1 MLLTE
6 QERYRLDSGEMARK
20 GLLQRLSESVVIGDG
35 GYNMILE
42 RRGYVRVGRWTP
54 DGNVEHPEAV
64 AQLHREFLR
73 AGSDVLQG
81 YTFNANDRKLAR
93 RDSTYRYEKDGKIL
107 NRMN

>member
-1 MLLTE
+1 M
-6 QERYRLDSGEMARK
+6 
-20 GLLQRLSESVVIGDG
+20 LQRLSEGVVIGDG

-93 RDSTYRYEKDGKIL
+93 RDSTYRYEMDGGNPRLDKKNDLIL
-107 NRMN
+107 KRS